1 MKWQDQGT
9 LLGVRPHGENAVIA
23 DVFTQTHG
31 RHAGVVRGGAG
42 RQMSPVLQPGAVLQ
56 LTWSARLEDHLGTFV
71 VEPVRGRAGELLGD
85 RLALAGLNAICAL
98 SIFSLPER
106 EPHQG
111 LYARTSTLLDLLV
124 HSDAWPLAYLR
135 WEMALLEELGF
146 GLDISKCAV
155 TGSRENLIYVS
166 PKTGR
171 AVSREGA
178 GEWADRLL
186 PLPACLLGQGPV
198 DGAQVLAGLTTT
210 GHFLRTWLAPSLGN
224 KPLPQARERL
234 ERALRAY
241 S

>member
-98 SIFSLPER
+98 SIFSLLSMR
-106 EPHQG
+106 CEP
-111 LYARTSTLLDLLV
+111 TLLRTTIQ
-124 HSDAWPLAYLR
+124 S
-135 WEMALLEELGF
+135 M
-146 GLDISKCAV
+146 GLSPARARNCRAFQTIS
-155 TGSRENLIYVS
+155 E
-166 PKTGR
+166 
-171 AVSREGA
+171 
-178 GEWADRLL
+178 
-186 PLPACLLGQGPV
+186 
-198 DGAQVLAGLTTT
+198 
-210 GHFLRTWLAPSLGN
+210 
-224 KPLPQARERL
+224 
-234 ERALRAY
+234 
-241 S
+241 